1 MFLPTLI
8 IAFATIIGTSTVTSE
23 SDEQLLSSLG
33 KIYSAPAS
41 SNGKYFSAHG
51 KAMFEQVSMLDSI
64 ALAKLDAV
72 SEARDQ
78 LKFLAI
84 QTLLADLPPKY
95 QAAGDL
101 LAVIQSDRSFFL
113 ETISKG
119 QTYLESVSQD
129 IRQQVSQF
137 ESSQQT
143 DQDRERVRNEIENL
157 VRGGSHWESN
167 QDRYR
172 ECCTDLLWVMWKHL

>member
-1 MFLPTLI
+1 MFLLAFI
-8 IAFATIIGTSTVTSE
+8 VAFATIVGRSSVTSQG
-23 SDEQLLSSLG
+23 DEQLLTSLG
-33 KIYSAPAS
+33 KIYSASAT
-41 SNGKYFSAHG
+41 SNAKYFSTHG

-78 LKFLAI
+78 LKFLAV
-84 QTLLADLPPKY
+84 QTLLSDLPPKY

-101 LAVIQSDRSFFL
+101 LAVIQSDRSFFH

-119 QTYLESVSQD
+119 QDYLESVSRG
-129 IRQQVSQF
+129 IRQKVSQF

-143 DQDRERVRNEIENL
+143 DEDKEKVRGEIENL
-157 VRGGSHWESN
+157 VKGR
-167 QDRYR
+167 
-172 ECCTDLLWVMWKHL
+172 L